1 METWKERIL
10 QLLFPAEFDTWL
22 AVLRLGL
29 GLQVTLYALSL
40 QNDWN
45 YLLTGTGNG
54 LIGRNLGEAMLSLEG
69 PFVPRLG
76 WLVTLGAYFGVR
88 EEIVLSIAWTCL
100 LVAGCSLL
108 IGLLCRSAA
117 ILAWFLHLCAATSGG
132 VLSYGVDNFMTIGL
146 FYLMLS
152 PLPDRYSLDQ
162 QWRNWPLEN
171 RPLLGFFRRV
181 LQVHLCLIYF
191 FSGLTKCLGSGWWD
205 GSNLWRALIRPPA
218 NIIAPEQLV
227 RLKYLFP
234 IAGIFICILE
244 TGYPFFIWGR
254 RTRNIWLIC
263 ICGMHIAIGLT
274 IGMYLFALIMIVL
287 NAAAFGHSS
296 IFRFH
301 GFFSAANS
309 RKRGSLRS
317 GSNIGSSRSRAG
329 VTGRPTV
336 SEFA

>member
-132 VLSYGVDNFMTIGL
+132 VLWSRQLYDDRTLLLDVIAAARSVLTRSAMAKLAAGKSAIARL
-146 FYLMLS
+146 FS
-152 PLPDRYSLDQ
+152 T
-162 QWRNWPLEN
+162 
-171 RPLLGFFRRV
+171 RV
-181 LQVHLCLIYF
+181 
-191 FSGLTKCLGSGWWD
+191 TGS
-205 GSNLWRALIRPPA
+205 S
-218 NIIAPEQLV
+218 V
-227 RLKYLFP
+227 SYLFFQWP
-234 IAGIFICILE
+234 DEMLG
-244 TGYPFFIWGR
+244 
-254 RTRNIWLIC
+254 
-263 ICGMHIAIGLT
+263 
-274 IGMYLFALIMIVL
+274 
-287 NAAAFGHSS
+287 
-296 IFRFH
+296 
-301 GFFSAANS
+301 
-309 RKRGSLRS
+309 KRLVGWIESLAR
-317 GSNIGSSRSRAG
+317 ID
-329 VTGRPTV
+329 
-336 SEFA
+336 